1 MKLKKTLI
9 LALVLLVVGAYIQF
23 IELPK
28 ERQENQN
35 ELFLRGA
42 KEEAIRSIAV
52 EGKKGGFRLTNQ
64 SPEEPEK
71 VEGVVKKES
80 VEGTSKQSTWMLDG
94 VPSNTKLDPGA
105 VRSLVAALTDFRLGE
120 AIPPE
125 EIGSD
130 LSVFG
135 LDKPEVTISLGL
147 SGKEENVA
155 FGKRSTF
162 VGKRYV
168 KVSDRGVFTVDDG
181 LFSSADKD
189 RDSFRLKS
197 PIAADLAEF
206 SSIDIVSGD
215 GPVRIEKNIDGV
227 WNIVKPFAA
236 KADSQVIADYVR
248 QLRSLRAVTFIDPPD
263 SEQLDKFN
271 LATPDVAV
279 VLEGK
284 TRKLETRIGV
294 TVKGDSSE
302 GEKSE
307 TAMYF
312 WFNESPSVYKIDGN
326 RVNLFR
332 LPAQSF
338 QDKHVFESDPEKLTG
353 VEVKRE
359 GLASWNLKK
368 EAGVWKLNG
377 SEINSGALR
386 SYLDTLARFEIE
398 KYALPSDTQEPFGKP
413 EARLILQEGEGEIA
427 WEIGAQSPLQ
437 PGELHPVRKKDG
449 SVVGFITGKGLAELV
464 PDEKIF
470 LKK

>member
-1 MKLKKTLI
+1 MKLQKTLI
-9 LALVLLVVGAYIQF
+9 LALVLLVLGAYIQF

-28 ERQENQN
+28 ERQQNQN

-64 SPEEPEK
+64 SPEESEK
-71 VEGVVKKES
+71 VQGVVKKGI
-80 VEGTSKQSTWMLDG
+80 VEGSAAQSDWMLDG
-94 VPSNTKLDPGA
+94 VPSKAKLDRGT
-105 VRSLVAALTDFRLGE
+105 VRTLVAALIDFRLGE

-135 LDKPEVTISLGL
+135 LDKPEITISLGL
-147 SGKEENVA
+147 SGKEEKVA
-155 FGKRSTF
+155 FGKRSAF

-168 KVSDRGVFTVDDG
+168 NVSDRGVFTVDEG

-197 PIAADLAEF
+197 PIVADLEEF
-206 SSIDIVSGD
+206 SSLDIVSGD
-215 GPVRIEKNIDGV
+215 GPVRIEKNPEGV
-227 WNIVKPFAA
+227 WNIVKPFTA
-236 KADSQVIADYVR
+236 KADGQVLADYIR
-248 QLRSLRAVTFIDPPD
+248 QLRALRAVTFIDPPD
-263 SEQLDKFN
+263 SEQLDKFG
-271 LATPDVAV
+271 LATPDVTV
-279 VLEGK
+279 VLEGEK
-284 TRKLETRIGV
+284 RKLEARIGV
-294 TVKGDSSE
+294 AVKSDNSE
-302 GEKSE
+302 GQKSE

-338 QDKHVFESDPEKLTG
+338 RDKHIFESDPEKLTG
-353 VEVKRE
+353 IEVIRA
-359 GLASWNLKK
+359 GLQTWKLEK
-368 EAGVWKLNG
+368 EAGIWRLNG

-398 KYALPSDTQEPFGKP
+398 KYSLLSDTQEPFGQP
-413 EARLILQEGEGEIA
+413 EARLILREGDNEIA
-427 WEIGAQSPLQ
+427 WEVGARSPIQ
-437 PGELHPVRKKDG
+437 PGELHPVRKIDG
-449 SVVGFITGKGLAELV
+449 AIVGFITDKSLSELV
-464 PDEKIF
+464 PDENIF
-470 LKK
+470 VKK